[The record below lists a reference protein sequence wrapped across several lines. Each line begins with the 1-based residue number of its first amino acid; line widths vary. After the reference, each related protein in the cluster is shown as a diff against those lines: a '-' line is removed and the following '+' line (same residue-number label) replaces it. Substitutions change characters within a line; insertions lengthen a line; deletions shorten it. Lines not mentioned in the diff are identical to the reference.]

1 MLIGYLLCA
10 RPWVKRRTRVGLRL
24 GLPAR
29 VGWGLHTRAEV
40 SEEPGGMSCDGGLS
54 TAGDAAT
61 QVRLSKPN
69 PESASH
75 LGEQGGASMQRSGRC
90 KGPEVRERACV

>member
-1 MLIGYLLCA
+1 MDH
-10 RPWVKRRTRVGLRL
+10 WNT
-24 GLPAR
+24 
-29 VGWGLHTRAEV
+29 
-40 SEEPGGMSCDGGLS
+40 GGMSCDGGLS

-75 LGEQGGASMQRSGRC
+75 LGEQGRLPGKGAASA
-90 KGPEVRERACV
+90 KGLRRAGAWLIKEPG

>member
-1 MLIGYLLCA
+1 MLIGYVLCA

-75 LGEQGGASMQRSGRC
+75 LGEQGRLPGKGAAGAKAQR
-90 KGPEVRERACV
+90 